1 MTGGVYASMAGR
13 KDASPGEGRD
23 RAHRISLPGVCV
35 RKRDFSCSRLAA
47 QTSRCRGQVGRSN
60 FEKQHCELL
69 ALMCIYGIELLADNI
84 AECRANMFSNS
95 YKYESGWFFIVED
108 RF

>member
-1 MTGGVYASMAGR
+1 
-13 KDASPGEGRD
+13 
-23 RAHRISLPGVCV
+23 
-35 RKRDFSCSRLAA
+35 
-47 QTSRCRGQVGRSN
+47 
-60 FEKQHCELL
+60 
-69 ALMCIYGIELLADNI
+69 MCIYGIELLADNI